1 MTVGAIN
8 FLAPACSGSGSM
20 YQPFLVLIRN
30 GSVAVVVIDWIRG
43 RLVSSLVRPLH
54 STNQPDSEPIL
65 KGVGGG
71 ELDSTMTWVI
81 GNEPGSILV

>member
-1 MTVGAIN
+1 
-8 FLAPACSGSGSM
+8 M

-30 GSVAVVVIDWIRG
+30 GSVAVVIDWIRG
-43 RLVSSLVRPLH
+43 RLLSSSVSPLR

-71 ELDSTMTWVI
+71 EFDSTMTCVI
-81 GNEPGSILV
+81 GNESGSILA